1 MPPSTRR
8 PLRGIPT
15 SRAYWELKAEQMMN
29 RVFDPEATIDL
40 DMESE
45 PPPPPRSLPA
55 AAPLHKLRARQGR
68 PAHTPAPAR
77 PDRHTLLLT
86 AMGGVCMVSVASSVL
101 YLTHSSRMQ
110 QALSQERSLLLVER
124 LRSLG
129 PAQPTPIGS
138 GGGSGLSAGEQPL
151 LPLAADQL
159 PPPPE
164 EPWIEQL
171 SQLPQRQGSTA
182 PLLRVPLSPKLATAA
197 PPAIGTSEPA
207 VGTDP
212 SSAGSR
218 ASSSGGSTPELVG
231 VVGSAGRPASAIFQ
245 MGGTSTSVSVGEAI
259 GSSGWRLRSAEGDA
273 AMIERGGDVRRISI
287 SNGY

>member
-1 MPPSTRR
+1 MSPSPRR

-40 DMESE
+40 DVAAQAE
-45 PPPPPRSLPA
+45 PPPPLPVA
-55 AAPLHKLRARQGR
+55 TPIRRLRGR
-68 PAHTPAPAR
+68 PATPSPSAAPAPNR

-86 AMGGVCMVSVASSVL
+86 AMGGVCMISVASSVL

-110 QALSQERSLLLVER
+110 QALTQERSLLLVER

-129 PAQPTPIGS
+129 PANPAPLGAVGGTNLSSSGQPM
-138 GGGSGLSAGEQPL
+138 
-151 LPLAADQL
+151 LPLSGDQL

-171 SQLPQRQGSTA
+171 SQLPQQEGARA
-182 PLLRVPLSPKLATAA
+182 PVLRVPVSPKLAAAA
-197 PPAIGTSEPA
+197 PPA
-207 VGTDP
+207 
-212 SSAGSR
+212 
-218 ASSSGGSTPELVG
+218 SGGGGYAERSAAPVGGGGAVPELVG

-245 MGGTSTSVSVGEAI
+245 MGGSSTSVNAGEAI
-259 GSSGWRLRSAEGDA
+259 GGSGWRLRSADGDA
-273 AMIERGGDVRRISI
+273 ALIERGGEVRRISI

>member
-1 MPPSTRR
+1 MSPSPRR

-40 DMESE
+40 DVASQAEV
-45 PPPPPRSLPA
+45 PPPLPLAPPVRR
-55 AAPLHKLRARQGR
+55 LRGR
-68 PAHTPAPAR
+68 PASPAPAPSR
-77 PDRHTLLLT
+77 HDRNTLLLT

-110 QALSQERSLLLVER
+110 QTLSQERSLLLVER

-129 PAQPTPIGS
+129 PANPAPLGAAGTS
-138 GGGSGLSAGEQPL
+138 LAGGPSV
-151 LPLAADQL
+151 LPLASDQL

-171 SQLPQRQGSTA
+171 SQLPQPEGSRA
-182 PLLRVPLSPKLATAA
+182 PVLRVPVSPKLAAAA
-197 PPAIGTSEPA
+197 PPATGGGGYGERSAAPA
-207 VGTDP
+207 G
-212 SSAGSR
+212 AG
-218 ASSSGGSTPELVG
+218 GGPVPELVG

-245 MGGTSTSVSVGEAI
+245 MGGSSTSVSVGEAI
-259 GSSGWRLRSAEGDA
+259 GGSGWRLRSADGDT
-273 AMIERGGDVRRISI
+273 AMIERGGEVRRISI

>member
-1 MPPSTRR
+1 MSPSPRR

-40 DMESE
+40 DVAAQAE
-45 PPPPPRSLPA
+45 PPPPLPA
-55 AAPLHKLRARQGR
+55 ATPIRRLRGR
-68 PAHTPAPAR
+68 PAPAAPAPTR

-86 AMGGVCMVSVASSVL
+86 AMGGVCMISVASSVL

-110 QALSQERSLLLVER
+110 QALTQERSLLLVER

-129 PAQPTPIGS
+129 PANPAPLGAVGGALASGS
-138 GGGSGLSAGEQPL
+138 QPL
-151 LPLAADQL
+151 LPSSGDQL

-171 SQLPQRQGSTA
+171 SQLPQQEGARA
-182 PLLRVPLSPKLATAA
+182 PVLRVPVSPKLAAAA
-197 PPAIGTSEPA
+197 PPA
-207 VGTDP
+207 
-212 SSAGSR
+212 
-218 ASSSGGSTPELVG
+218 SGGGGYTERSAAPVGGGGAVPELVG
-231 VVGSAGRPASAIFQ
+231 VVGSAGRSASAIFQ
-245 MGGTSTSVSVGEAI
+245 MGGSSTSVNAGEAI
-259 GSSGWRLRSAEGDA
+259 GGSGWRLRSADGDA
-273 AMIERGGDVRRISI
+273 ALIERGGEVRRLSI

>member
-1 MPPSTRR
+1 MSPSPRR

-40 DMESE
+40 DVAA
-45 PPPPPRSLPA
+45 PPEDPPSLPLAPPVRRLRGRA
-55 AAPLHKLRARQGR
+55 A
-68 PAHTPAPAR
+68 TPAQAPSR
-77 PDRHTLLLT
+77 HDRHTLLLT
-86 AMGGVCMVSVASSVL
+86 AMGGVCMISVASSVL

-129 PAQPTPIGS
+129 PANPAPLGAGVGPS
-138 GGGSGLSAGEQPL
+138 LAGGPSI
-151 LPLAADQL
+151 LPLASDQL

-171 SQLPQRQGSTA
+171 SQLPQPEGSRA
-182 PLLRVPLSPKLATAA
+182 PVLRVPVSPKLAAAA
-197 PPAIGTSEPA
+197 PPATGGGGGGGNGYSGSAAPA
-207 VGTDP
+207 
-212 SSAGSR
+212 
-218 ASSSGGSTPELVG
+218 GGPVPELVG

-245 MGGTSTSVSVGEAI
+245 MGGSSTSVSVGEAI
-259 GSSGWRLRSAEGDA
+259 GSSGWRLRSADGDT
-273 AMIERGGDVRRISI
+273 AMIERGGEVRRISI

>member
-1 MPPSTRR
+1 MSPSPRR

-40 DMESE
+40 DVASQAEV
-45 PPPPPRSLPA
+45 PPPLPLAPPVRR
-55 AAPLHKLRARQGR
+55 LRGR
-68 PAHTPAPAR
+68 PAVPAPAPSR
-77 PDRHTLLLT
+77 HDRNTLLLT

-129 PAQPTPIGS
+129 PANPAPLGAAGTS
-138 GGGSGLSAGEQPL
+138 LAGGPSV
-151 LPLAADQL
+151 LPLASNQL

-171 SQLPQRQGSTA
+171 SQLPQPEGSRA
-182 PLLRVPLSPKLATAA
+182 PVLRVPVSPKLAAAA
-197 PPAIGTSEPA
+197 PPATGGGGYGERSAAPA
-207 VGTDP
+207 
-212 SSAGSR
+212 
-218 ASSSGGSTPELVG
+218 GGGPVPELVG

-245 MGGTSTSVSVGEAI
+245 MGGSSTSVNVGEAI
-259 GSSGWRLRSAEGDA
+259 GGSGWRLRSADGDT
-273 AMIERGGDVRRISI
+273 AMIERGGEVRRISI

>member
-1 MPPSTRR
+1 MSPSPRR

-40 DMESE
+40 DETSQAE
-45 PPPPPRSLPA
+45 PPPPLPLAPPVRRLRGRPAPPA
-55 AAPLHKLRARQGR
+55 AAPARS
-68 PAHTPAPAR
+68 
-77 PDRHTLLLT
+77 DRHTLLLT

-129 PAQPTPIGS
+129 PANPAPLGA
-138 GGGSGLSAGEQPL
+138 GVGSGLAAGPSV
-151 LPLAADQL
+151 LPLAGDQL

-171 SQLPQRQGSTA
+171 SQLPQPEGSRA
-182 PLLRVPLSPKLATAA
+182 PVLRVPVSPKLAAAA
-197 PPAIGTSEPA
+197 PPATGGDGGHGGRSAAAAPPA
-207 VGTDP
+207 PV
-212 SSAGSR
+212 
-218 ASSSGGSTPELVG
+218 PELVG

-245 MGGTSTSVSVGEAI
+245 MGGSSTSVSVGEAI
-259 GSSGWRLRSAEGDA
+259 GGSGWRLRSADGDT
-273 AMIERGGDVRRISI
+273 AMIERGGEVLRISI